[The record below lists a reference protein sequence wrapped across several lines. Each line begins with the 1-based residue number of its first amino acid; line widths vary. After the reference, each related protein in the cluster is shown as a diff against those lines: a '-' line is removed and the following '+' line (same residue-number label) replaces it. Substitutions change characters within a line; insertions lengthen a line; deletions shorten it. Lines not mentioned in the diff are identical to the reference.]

1 MCHLSNQCLLLF
13 FSSNYLRSDN
23 YYQWRSVF
31 GIVRLNLHIKNPD
44 RMKPTVHSTI
54 SLSQSRV
61 SGRSLFQIVN
71 HMHIATCQRRK
82 TKTVVTSSRRLH
94 SKAKASFIPGHVW
107 SNFFLSSTTNY
118 KNTIQRFTV
127 RFLVKRLELDRTTC
141 SHQREYFP
149 LTSLGTDEPIMI
161 GLARTNC
168 NLVALYTK

>member
-1 MCHLSNQCLLLF
+1 MTTCPTSVCYSSSSPIILDQITTTNGDPCLVLCDSISIL
-13 FSSNYLRSDN
+13 
-23 YYQWRSVF
+23 
-31 GIVRLNLHIKNPD
+31 KNPD

-118 KNTIQRFTV
+118 KNTIQIFTV
-127 RFLVKRLELDRTTC
+127 RFLFKRLELDRTTC